1 MKKFPIKIV
10 LLSVSLPLCCASSF
24 FMCFCGSCD
33 YEPISANNRKNQ
45 LRIVSTSQL
54 TTHNVMRLIERF
66 ETIRSPPP
74 WSVICLQMHF
84 HKTAGAD
91 SALCCFECY
100 DFSLLASLARL
111 NYKHPSALEH
121 EMWDIQ
127 PVAITFNQFLS
138 STWRN
143 HLIEAE
149 QQKPLESAETAW
161 RGKEFENFQLAA
173 IQKKSQQKKEKL
185 FGKTHTQLQKQWKM
199 FWGNWGKIIH

>member
-1 MKKFPIKIV
+1 
-10 LLSVSLPLCCASSF
+10 
-24 FMCFCGSCD
+24 
-33 YEPISANNRKNQ
+33 
-45 LRIVSTSQL
+45 
-54 TTHNVMRLIERF
+54 MRLIERF

-173 IQKKSQQKKEKL
+173 IQKKEPTEERKTIRKNAHTTTETMKNVLRKL
-185 FGKTHTQLQKQWKM
+185 RKNHPLIGRAPIRWNACFVSTLSSS
-199 FWGNWGKIIH
+199 FC